1 MHTKKFVKCKE
12 ELQAAHLK
20 HVIFHDVIKGMFL
33 IIIVLVIS
41 SMVMVLLFTSSF
53 KFSCS

>member
-1 MHTKKFVKCKE
+1 MHTKKFVNCKE

-20 HVIFHDVIKGMFL
+20 HIFHDVIKGMFL

-41 SMVMVLLFTSSF
+41 SMVMVLLFTSSY